1 MQKID
6 KNTNLDT
13 VLKALLEAG
22 FEPADIHNSASKV
35 KTELMQKK
43 AEAERKV
50 KEAAAQKEKIAVARD
65 RAATAFADYL
75 LALGA
80 EEVMGVSKEEAIE
93 IAKDTF
99 NDMEAEI
106 QRALYIMKKQR
117 MVQDVD
123 SDLDQA
129 IAKFLKDIRVLN

>member
-22 FEPADIHNSASKV
+22 FEPTDIHNSASKV
-35 KTELMQKK
+35 KTELMQEK
-43 AEAERKV
+43 AEAERKA

-75 LALGA
+75 LTLGV
-80 EEVMGVSKEEAIE
+80 EEAMGVSKEEAVKL
-93 IAKDTF
+93 AKDTF
-99 NDMEAEI
+99 NDMEAEV
-106 QRALYIMKKQR
+106 QRTLNIMKR
-117 MVQDVD
+117 HRVAQDVD
-123 SDLDQA
+123 SDFDRA
-129 IAKFLKDIRVLN
+129 IAKFLKDIGVLN

>member
-35 KTELMQKK
+35 KTELMQEK
-43 AEAERKV
+43 AEAERKA

-75 LALGA
+75 LTLGV
-80 EEVMGVSKEEAIE
+80 EEAMGVSKEEATQL
-93 IAKDTF
+93 AKDTF
-99 NDMEAEI
+99 NDMEAEV
-106 QRALYIMKKQR
+106 QRTLNIMKR
-117 MVQDVD
+117 RRVAQDVD

-129 IAKFLKDIRVLN
+129 IAKFLKDIGVLN

>member
-22 FEPADIHNSASKV
+22 FEPTDIHNSASKV
-35 KTELMQKK
+35 KTELMQEK
-43 AEAERKV
+43 AEAERKA
-50 KEAAAQKEKIAVARD
+50 KEAAAQKEKIAIARD